1 MYVAPRVKSDNLRR
15 TCACIPANEVRG
27 LSLLEISRFMK
38 LVPCPKCRKLCPPET
53 ASCEHCGCPVRA
65 IIEQRNKQATWIIA
79 IVGLSFLLL
88 LAITI
93 IAASRM

>member
-1 MYVAPRVKSDNLRR
+1 
-15 TCACIPANEVRG
+15 
-27 LSLLEISRFMK
+27 
-38 LVPCPKCRKLCPPET
+38 
-53 ASCEHCGCPVRA
+53 VRA

-79 IVGLSFLLL
+79 IVVLSFLLL

>member
-1 MYVAPRVKSDNLRR
+1 
-15 TCACIPANEVRG
+15 
-27 LSLLEISRFMK
+27 MK
-38 LVPCPKCRKLCPPET
+38 LIPCPKCRQLCPPET
-53 ASCEHCGCPVRA
+53 ESCEHCGCPVRA

-79 IVGLSFLLL
+79 IVVLSFLLL